1 VTRTYLDS
9 NVLIAAARSTDTL
22 SSRAMAYLS
31 DPRRVFV
38 SSAFMRLEVLPK
50 PLYLKRQDEAAFYT
64 TFFSAVVAW
73 AAITPELLEQAH
85 DLAAAH
91 GLSALDALHV
101 ASALT
106 LGAEEL
112 ITAERP
118 GKPMFRVIGLKVI
131 SIHQAPSPG
140 LPETP
145 SDPGPAS
152 DQK

>member
-1 VTRTYLDS
+1 
-9 NVLIAAARSTDTL
+9 
-22 SSRAMAYLS
+22 
-31 DPRRVFV
+31 
-38 SSAFMRLEVLPK
+38 
-50 PLYLKRQDEAAFYT
+50 LKRQDEAAFYT

-131 SIHQAPSPG
+131 SIHQALRAG
-140 LPETP
+140 LPDTS
-145 SDPGPAS
+145 SDAEPAS
-152 DQK
+152 DQE